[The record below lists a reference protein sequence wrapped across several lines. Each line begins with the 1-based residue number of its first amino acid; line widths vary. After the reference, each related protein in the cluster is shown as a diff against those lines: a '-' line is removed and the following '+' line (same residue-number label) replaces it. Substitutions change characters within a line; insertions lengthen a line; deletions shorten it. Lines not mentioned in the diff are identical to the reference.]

1 MAALSSVR
9 EMSMVRNNATNV
21 ALQLGAASLQ
31 IVLMQCCTCCCGT
44 TIRVVVALQL
54 ALLWRYNSRCYG
66 ATTRVAVAL
75 QLALL
80 RRNDVASCKLRCCG
94 AAARVA
100 ALLLHSGCIAAALQL
115 AWLHCCGTLAALL
128 RHYNSRCYSSRVVFF
143 FGMTLDKFKSL
154 QPLPVRAK
162 KKETESKKKQKTTLK
177 PVLVLLFLA
186 PPHSY
191 DPSLVGSQR
200 CKNISSLQPA
210 PSSSANNTNSKNKF
224 KNSTSKEF
232 CCFQH

>member
-1 MAALSSVR
+1 MRRTSRCSLVLRRYKSCWCSAARVVAAL
-9 EMSMVRNNATNV
+9 
-21 ALQLGAASLQ
+21 QF
-31 IVLMQCCTCCCGT
+31 
-44 TIRVVVALQL
+44 

-66 ATTRVAVAL
+66 VITRFAAAL

-80 RRNDVASCKLRCCG
+80 RRSDVASCKLRCCG

-100 ALLLHSGCIAAALQL
+100 ALLLHSGCIAATLQL
-115 AWLHCCGTLAALL
+115 AWLHCCGTLAALLRRCSSRGCNATML